1 MRTFR
6 NAYRTFNSFNKSS
19 KNAYSSYNQIYK
31 HMEAMNKN
39 RALMSLSTNILVN
52 NNISSLYSIGL
63 ESSLED
69 LDDAEE
75 EDDIL

>member
-1 MRTFR
+1 
-6 NAYRTFNSFNKSS
+6 
-19 KNAYSSYNQIYK
+19 
-31 HMEAMNKN
+31 MNKN

-69 LDDAEE
+69 LDDAG
-75 EDDIL
+75 ILNKLYNFTNFYKI

>member
-31 HMEAMNKN
+31 HMEA
-39 RALMSLSTNILVN
+39 
-52 NNISSLYSIGL
+52 
-63 ESSLED
+63 
-69 LDDAEE
+69 
-75 EDDIL
+75 